1 NAMIQLAQNEVPVLP
16 IELARIGKRGSIY
29 SQGGWFNKMTMERHV
44 GIPTL
49 ERWNDKNKSPKSDFF
64 ISQVFGKNLVFQC
77 TAH

>member
-1 NAMIQLAQNEVPVLP
+1 
-16 IELARIGKRGSIY
+16 
-29 SQGGWFNKMTMERHV
+29 MTLERHV